1 MITGEQRTAM
11 IRTTAYYLAQKRSYM
26 GGTQQDDWLRAE
38 QEIDDLIKRTKG

>member
-11 IRTTAYYLAQKRSYM
+11 IRTAAYYLAQKRSYM

-38 QEIDDLIKRTKG
+38 QEIVDLIKRTKG